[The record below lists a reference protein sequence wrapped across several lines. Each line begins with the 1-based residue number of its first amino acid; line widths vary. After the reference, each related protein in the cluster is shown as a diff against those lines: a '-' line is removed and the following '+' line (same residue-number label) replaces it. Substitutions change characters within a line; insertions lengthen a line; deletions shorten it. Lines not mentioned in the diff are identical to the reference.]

1 MRLEIT
7 KDFAR
12 NRKCFAQVSDH
23 VNLLQLLF
31 VFWPLSSSD
40 LEGARWNTQS
50 YQRMPIILHVPGG
63 SLTKKEHT
71 RYTKARINSNKR
83 KCPFSNSPECVSLH
97 LKPLL
102 GLTNTKAW

>member
-31 VFWPLSSSD
+31 VFWLLSSSN

-50 YQRMPIILHVPGG
+50 YQRVPIILHVPGG
-63 SLTKKEHT
+63 SLTKK
-71 RYTKARINSNKR
+71 RNIPGIQK
-83 KCPFSNSPECVSLH
+83 
-97 LKPLL
+97 
-102 GLTNTKAW
+102 

>member
-63 SLTKKEHT
+63 SLTKKGTYQVYKSE
-71 RYTKARINSNKR
+71 NQ
-83 KCPFSNSPECVSLH
+83 
-97 LKPLL
+97 
-102 GLTNTKAW
+102 